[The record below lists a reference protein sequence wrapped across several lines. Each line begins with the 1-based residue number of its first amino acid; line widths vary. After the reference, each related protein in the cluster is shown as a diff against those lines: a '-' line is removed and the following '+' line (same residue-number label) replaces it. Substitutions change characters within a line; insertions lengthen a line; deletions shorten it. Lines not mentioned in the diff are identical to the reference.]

1 MSKPAALADYF
12 LDSTVVDLIVQM
24 QVRKNRKNI
33 ERTMKQI
40 QRILAE
46 LREEKTILRRL
57 ERGEV
62 FEREIVVSDVESGKV
77 YETEL

>member
-1 MSKPAALADYF
+1 
-12 LDSTVVDLIVQM
+12 
-24 QVRKNRKNI
+24 
-33 ERTMKQI
+33 MKQI

-62 FEREIVVSDVESGKV
+62 FEREKVVSDVESGKV